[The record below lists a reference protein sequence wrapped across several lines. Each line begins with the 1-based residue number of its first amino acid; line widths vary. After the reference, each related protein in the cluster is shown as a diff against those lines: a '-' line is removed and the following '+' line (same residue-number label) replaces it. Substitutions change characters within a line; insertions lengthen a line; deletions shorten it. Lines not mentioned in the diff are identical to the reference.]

1 MAKVSIVLPT
11 FNGEK
16 YIRESIDSI
25 LGQSFQDW
33 ELIVVDDC
41 SSDNTAV
48 VIREYAKKDQ
58 RIQMIQNVQN
68 QKLPKSLNIGF
79 KKAKGDYLTWTSD
92 DNIFLADAI
101 KSMVEYLDHNS
112 KEYMVR
118 ADMYLIDEHSQIIGK
133 SETFLL
139 DDLYLYNLIGACFLY
154 RREVL
159 STVGDYNADLF
170 GVEDYDYWLRIYEQ
184 YNTIGHISQPLYL
197 YRYHTQSLSNQKRML
212 IAKHR
217 TNMRLNHF
225 SYISKDLNKRI
236 DKLVEI
242 YCQMLE
248 SGLSQS
254 QIPENLYE
262 LVPLLKGDFAGSCD
276 MPYIVYGA
284 GNYGD
289 RVYELL
295 GDKIAY
301 YADSDPDKEG
311 RKKNGVTIIS
321 IKELSEKLAKYQI
334 LIAVSA
340 EKMWEVLLKL
350 DTYGIKKICTYQ
362 LFLSEMNMN
371 GGKT

>member
-1 MAKVSIVLPT
+1 
-11 FNGEK
+11 
-16 YIRESIDSI
+16 
-25 LGQSFQDW
+25 
-33 ELIVVDDC
+33 
-41 SSDNTAV
+41 
-48 VIREYAKKDQ
+48 
-58 RIQMIQNVQN
+58 
-68 QKLPKSLNIGF
+68 
-79 KKAKGDYLTWTSD
+79 
-92 DNIFLADAI
+92 
-101 KSMVEYLDHNS
+101 MVEYLDHNS

-254 QIPENLYE
+254 QIPKDLYE
-262 LVPLLKGDFAGSCD
+262 LVPVLKGDFTGSCD
-276 MPYIVYGA
+276 MPYIVYG
-284 GNYGD
+284 
-289 RVYELL
+289 
-295 GDKIAY
+295 DKIAY
-301 YADSDPDKEG
+301 YADGDSDKEG

-321 IKELSEKLAKYQI
+321 IKELSEKLVKYQI

-350 DTYGIKKICTYQ
+350 DTYGIKKFCTYQ

-371 GGKT
+371 SGKT